1 MLLNP
6 DFGLVFWT
14 TITFLLLV
22 WVLGKFAWK
31 PILQSIEKRNEEIA
45 QALATAEKIK
55 QEMAQMQVE
64 KEKLLEQARAER
76 DQIIEEARKMSKKLI
91 EDANEKAKAEAQRII
106 DSAYEPIENQKKE
119 IATELK
125 NEVALIALQIAEKIV
140 EEHFKD
146 NDKQKELAYK
156 IAENFKIN

>member
-64 KEKLLEQARAER
+64 KEKLLEQAQLNE
-76 DQIIEEARKMSKKLI
+76 IKLLRKP
-91 EDANEKAKAEAQRII
+91 EK
-106 DSAYEPIENQKKE
+106 
-119 IATELK
+119 
-125 NEVALIALQIAEKIV
+125 
-140 EEHFKD
+140 
-146 NDKQKELAYK
+146 
-156 IAENFKIN
+156 

>member
-64 KEKLLEQARAER
+64 KEKFLEQARAER

-106 DSAYEPIENQKKE
+106 DSAYESIENQKKE

>member
-22 WVLGKFAWK
+22 WVLGKIAWK

-106 DSAYEPIENQKKE
+106 DSAYESIENQKKE